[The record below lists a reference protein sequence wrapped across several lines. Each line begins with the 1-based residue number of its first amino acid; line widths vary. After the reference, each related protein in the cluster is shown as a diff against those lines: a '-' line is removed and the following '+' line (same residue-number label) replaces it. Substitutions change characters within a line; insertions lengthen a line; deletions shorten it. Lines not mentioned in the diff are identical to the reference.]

1 MEMEARR
8 TFGGA
13 SGSKQLGIMLVAI
26 IAAVVLA
33 VAGVMLAKSLSV
45 GSAPLAPAVNTYVD
59 SPKDFPDRATHS
71 VTTSNSGAPQVTH
84 IRPGLI

>member
-1 MEMEARR
+1 MEARR

-26 IAAVVLA
+26 IAAALLA
-33 VAGVMLAKSLSV
+33 VAGVMLAKGLSV
-45 GSAPLAPAVNTYVD
+45 GSAPAAPAVKTYVD

-71 VTTSNSGAPQVTH
+71 VTTSNSDVPRIVHT
-84 IRPGLI
+84 RPALF